1 MSEQFLKQ
9 SQLQFMCQVLSIS
22 KQKWQRLDTKQFF
35 KKNIIFLYV
44 HSNYSQITWK
54 YVILILTLG
63 NWKVYVAAP
72 SRFNFGPFCVP
83 FNGQSWD
90 IAIWAIGDCGEN
102 YSTVLLT
109 SRREERNFQ
118 WEVAV
123 IDWAYIGLFVM
134 FMSSCTI
141 PIIHADLIKWIAFWS
156 LNFWEDCCCGW
167 GEEWRWCRKFGQ

>member
-1 MSEQFLKQ
+1 M
-9 SQLQFMCQVLSIS
+9 
-22 KQKWQRLDTKQFF
+22 
-35 KKNIIFLYV
+35 YV
-44 HSNYSQITWK
+44 T
-54 YVILILTLG
+54 
-63 NWKVYVAAP
+63 AP

-102 YSTVLLT
+102 YLTVLLIF
-109 SRREERNFQ
+109 RREERNFQ

-156 LNFWEDCCCGW
+156 LNFWRIVVVGGGRNGDDAGSLGNNINRLRRSVHCSHSH
-167 GEEWRWCRKFGQ
+167 RGQTWSSTWSQMRLGFWYYCIYF

>member
-1 MSEQFLKQ
+1 M
-9 SQLQFMCQVLSIS
+9 S
-22 KQKWQRLDTKQFF
+22 KQKWQHLDQ
-35 KKNIIFLYV
+35 KNLLVQKNVLLYKIFC
-44 HSNYSQITWK
+44 NYSRITTKWI
-54 YVILILTLG
+54 VLISTLG
-63 NWKVYVAAP
+63 NWEVYVAAP

-102 YSTVLLT
+102 YLMVLT
-109 SRREERNFQ
+109 FAGEEWNFQ
-118 WEVAV
+118 WEVDV

-156 LNFWEDCCCGW
+156 LNSGRIVGLRPREG
-167 GEEWRWCRKFGQ
+167 GGWCRKFGQ